1 MSILQNKWTP
11 LFLSNFLSVFND
23 NLLKNCIIF
32 VAVGWSLPHWLTQ
45 SQLISLVSASLIVPY
60 LFLSPLAGRLA
71 IIYSKKRVF
80 SLFKLIE
87 IPVLMLACYAFY
99 FQLAIVAVL
108 SVLLMGILSCLYSPA
123 KYSLIYDIGGKEQA
137 SFGSGIFEMMAFLGI
152 LIGTVTASIVSDN
165 YSNWLVFSLYI
176 GLGVL
181 GYWVTTLIATK
192 ELPENKSEQSH
203 LNPFRFLLES
213 FRYAK
218 HHELVNSAVFGAS
231 SFWLIGGMLQMNLVI
246 HCKQVFHASNSI
258 TGLAMSCAAIG
269 IALGCWIAG
278 KISRNGVQ
286 KGLILIGI
294 AGMSVLFFVI
304 TFIQLNIVLFV
315 IGVFLVAVMG
325 GIFQIPCLSMIQN
338 ANLGRKLADM
348 IGYLNLVTFILVL
361 LGTLLFSITT
371 YFTAENSYS
380 VFAVIFGACV
390 FILLYFIFISPVFWQ
405 DTKALLKRKS

>member
-1 MSILQNKWTP
+1 
-11 LFLSNFLSVFND
+11 
-23 NLLKNCIIF
+23 
-32 VAVGWSLPHWLTQ
+32 
-45 SQLISLVSASLIVPY
+45 
-60 LFLSPLAGRLA
+60 
-71 IIYSKKRVF
+71 
-80 SLFKLIE
+80 
-87 IPVLMLACYAFY
+87 
-99 FQLAIVAVL
+99 
-108 SVLLMGILSCLYSPA
+108 
-123 KYSLIYDIGGKEQA
+123 
-137 SFGSGIFEMMAFLGI
+137 
-152 LIGTVTASIVSDN
+152 
-165 YSNWLVFSLYI
+165 
-176 GLGVL
+176 
-181 GYWVTTLIATK
+181 
-192 ELPENKSEQSH
+192 
-203 LNPFRFLLES
+203 
-213 FRYAK
+213 
-218 HHELVNSAVFGAS
+218 
-231 SFWLIGGMLQMNLVI
+231 MNLVI

-278 KISRNGVQ
+278 KISHNGVQ

-294 AGMSVLFFVI
+294 VGMSVLFFVI
-304 TFIQLNIVLFV
+304 TFIHLNIVLFV
-315 IGVFLVAVMG
+315 LCVFLVAVMG